1 MILDYNKCQ
10 KLMDSFNNTI
20 ITEVSPI
27 GYTSNEKLPIRHFI
41 LGNGSKQV
49 VVAGSQ
55 HANEIITVTF
65 VLNLMSYLVKNN
77 IVFEDLTIHFIPIL
91 NPEGYVVISSAIKE
105 KLGKNATDN
114 EITKFCFDYYKAYRE
129 DTRNKESS
137 IKQHQKLFE
146 DINEKAIKEYSI
158 LKDSVGEILIPHP
171 KGSIIDW
178 ASNGSGIDL
187 NSNTKENIKEPKT
200 YNKSL
205 AYNNLRVDIPSPIG
219 HPGNNQ
225 SKNFTQEVE
234 VISLQQLLDKL
245 KNSCTMFLNYHSVGG
260 LIYQRPENDDKF
272 ITSYNYILSK
282 FYQENTIKNAS
293 KYDIIKG
300 QSGRAISVND
310 QLRQKYPG
318 NILVELSPMGGNP
331 IGPFGDPNNIK
342 NTIESNIY
350 SFIYTMSNLD
360 KIALLTNKSLEDS
373 ATSTEEIYKDIDKLY
388 EQNKRSR

>member
-1 MILDYNKCQ
+1 MILDYETCQ
-10 KLMDSFNNTI
+10 KIMDSYKGI
-20 ITEVSPI
+20 ITEREPI
-27 GYTSNEKLPIRHFI
+27 GWTANEKLPIRHFT
-41 LGNGSKQV
+41 LGSGPKQV
-49 VVAGSQ
+49 VVTGGQ

-65 VLNLMSYLVKNN
+65 IIELMNYLSKNN
-77 IVFEDLTIHFIPIL
+77 IVFEDLTIHFIPML

-105 KLGKNATDN
+105 KLGKNSTDS
-114 EITKFCFDYYKAYRE
+114 EKIKFCFDYYKAFRN
-129 DTRNKESS
+129 DTINKDNPF
-137 IKQHQKLFE
+137 KQHQKLFE
-146 DINEKAIKEYSI
+146 EINSSSIRDHNI
-158 LKDSVGEILIPHP
+158 LKDAVGEILIPHP

-178 ASNGSGIDL
+178 ASNGNGIDL
-187 NSNTKENIKEPKT
+187 NSNTAVNIKKDKEL
-200 YNKSL
+200 NKSA
-205 AYNNLRVDIPSPIG
+205 AYNNLRLDIPSPIG

-225 SKNFTQEVE
+225 SKNFTQEIE

-293 KYDIIKG
+293 KYDIVKG

-342 NTIESNIY
+342 STIESNIY

-360 KIALLTNKSLEDS
+360 KITLLTNKSLEDNV
-373 ATSTEEIYKDIDKLY
+373 TSTEEIYKDIDKLY

>member
-360 KIALLTNKSLEDS
+360 KITLLTNKSLEDS

-388 EQNKRSR
+388 EQNKRSH

>member
-1 MILDYNKCQ
+1 MILDYETCQ
-10 KLMDSFNNTI
+10 KIMDSYRGI
-20 ITEVSPI
+20 ITEREPI
-27 GYTSNEKLPIRHFI
+27 GWTANEKLPIRHFT
-41 LGNGSKQV
+41 LGNGPKQV
-49 VVAGSQ
+49 VVTGGQ
-55 HANEIITVTF
+55 HANEIITVSF
-65 VLNLMSYLVKNN
+65 VLELINYLSKNN
-77 IVFEDLTIHFIPIL
+77 IVFEDLTIHFIPML

-105 KLGKNATDN
+105 RLGKNSTDS
-114 EITKFCFDYYKAYRE
+114 EKIKFCFDYYKAFRN
-129 DTRNKESS
+129 DTINRDNPF
-137 IKQHQKLFE
+137 KQHQKIFE
-146 DINEKAIKEYSI
+146 EINNNSIKGYSI
-158 LKDSVGEILIPHP
+158 LKDSVGEILIHHP

-178 ASNGSGIDL
+178 ASNGNGIDL
-187 NSNTKENIKEPKT
+187 NANTKINIKKEGTLNKT
-200 YNKSL
+200 I
-205 AYNNLRVDIPSPIG
+205 AYNNIRADIPSPIG

-245 KNSCTMFLNYHSVGG
+245 KKSCTMFLIYHSVGG

-293 KYDIIKG
+293 KYDIVKG

-360 KIALLTNKSLEDS
+360 KITLLTKKSLEDS

>member
-1 MILDYNKCQ
+1 MILDYETCQ
-10 KLMDSFNNTI
+10 KIMDSYKGI
-20 ITEVSPI
+20 ITEREPI
-27 GYTSNEKLPIRHFI
+27 GWTANEKLPIRHFT
-41 LGNGSKQV
+41 LGSGPKQV
-49 VVAGSQ
+49 VVTGGQ

-65 VLNLMSYLVKNN
+65 IIELMNYLSKNN
-77 IVFEDLTIHFIPIL
+77 IVFEDLTIHFIPML

-105 KLGKNATDN
+105 KLGKNSTDS
-114 EITKFCFDYYKAYRE
+114 EKIKFCFDYYKAFRN
-129 DTRNKESS
+129 DTINKDNPF
-137 IKQHQKLFE
+137 KQHQKLFE
-146 DINEKAIKEYSI
+146 EINSSSIRGHNI
-158 LKDSVGEILIPHP
+158 LKDAVGEILIHHP

-178 ASNGSGIDL
+178 ASNGNGIDL
-187 NSNTKENIKEPKT
+187 NANTKINIKKEGTLNKT
-200 YNKSL
+200 I
-205 AYNNLRVDIPSPIG
+205 AYNNIRADIPSPIG

-260 LIYQRPENDDKF
+260 LIYQRPEKDDKF

-293 KYDIIKG
+293 KYDIVKG

-360 KIALLTNKSLEDS
+360 KITLLTNKSLEDS

>member
-1 MILDYNKCQ
+1 MILDYETCQ
-10 KLMDSFNNTI
+10 KIMDSYKGI
-20 ITEVSPI
+20 ITEREPI
-27 GYTSNEKLPIRHFI
+27 GWTANEKLPIRHFT
-41 LGNGSKQV
+41 LGSGPKQV
-49 VVAGSQ
+49 VVTGGQ

-65 VLNLMSYLVKNN
+65 IIELMNYLSKNN
-77 IVFEDLTIHFIPIL
+77 IVFEDLTIHFIPML

-105 KLGKNATDN
+105 KLGKNSTDS
-114 EITKFCFDYYKAYRE
+114 EKIKFCFDYYKAFRN
-129 DTRNKESS
+129 DTINKDNPF
-137 IKQHQKLFE
+137 KQHQKLFE
-146 DINEKAIKEYSI
+146 EINSSSIRDHNI
-158 LKDSVGEILIPHP
+158 LKDAVGEILIPHP

-178 ASNGSGIDL
+178 ASNGNGIDL
-187 NSNTKENIKEPKT
+187 NSNTAVNIKKDKEL
-200 YNKSL
+200 NKSA
-205 AYNNLRVDIPSPIG
+205 AYNNLRLDIPSPIG

-245 KNSCTMFLNYHSVGG
+245 KNSCTIFLNYHSVGG

-293 KYDIIKG
+293 KYDIVKG

-360 KIALLTNKSLEDS
+360 KITLLTKKSLEDS
-373 ATSTEEIYKDIDKLY
+373 ATSTEEIYIDIDKLY

>member
-245 KNSCTMFLNYHSVGG
+245 KNNCTMFLNYHSVGG

-293 KYDIIKG
+293 KYDIVKG
-300 QSGRAISVND
+300 QSGKAISVND

-360 KIALLTNKSLEDS
+360 KITLLTNKSLEDS

>member
-1 MILDYNKCQ
+1 MILDYETCQ
-10 KLMDSFNNTI
+10 KIMDSYRGI
-20 ITEVSPI
+20 ITEREHI
-27 GYTSNEKLPIRHFI
+27 GWTANEKLPIRHFT
-41 LGNGSKQV
+41 LGNGPKQV
-49 VVAGSQ
+49 VVTGGQ
-55 HANEIITVTF
+55 HANEIITVSF
-65 VLNLMSYLVKNN
+65 VLELINYLSKNN
-77 IVFEDLTIHFIPIL
+77 IVFEDLTIHFIPML

-105 KLGKNATDN
+105 RLGKNSTDS
-114 EITKFCFDYYKAYRE
+114 EKIKFCFDYYKAFRN
-129 DTRNKESS
+129 DTINRDNPF
-137 IKQHQKLFE
+137 KQHQKIFE
-146 DINEKAIKEYSI
+146 EINNNSIKGYSI
-158 LKDSVGEILIPHP
+158 LKDSVGEILIHHP

-178 ASNGSGIDL
+178 ASNGNGIDL
-187 NSNTKENIKEPKT
+187 NANTKINIKKEGTLNKT
-200 YNKSL
+200 I
-205 AYNNLRVDIPSPIG
+205 AYNNIRADIPSPIG

-293 KYDIIKG
+293 KYDIVKG

-360 KIALLTNKSLEDS
+360 KITLLTKKSLEDS

>member
-1 MILDYNKCQ
+1 MILDYETCQ
-10 KLMDSFNNTI
+10 KIMDSYKGI
-20 ITEVSPI
+20 ITEREPI
-27 GYTSNEKLPIRHFI
+27 GWTANEKLPIRHFT
-41 LGNGSKQV
+41 LGSGPKQV
-49 VVAGSQ
+49 VVTGGQ

-65 VLNLMSYLVKNN
+65 IIELMNYLSKNN
-77 IVFEDLTIHFIPIL
+77 IVFEDLTIHFIPML
-91 NPEGYVVISSAIKE
+91 NPEGYIVISSAIKE
-105 KLGKNATDN
+105 RLGKNSTDS
-114 EITKFCFDYYKAYRE
+114 EKIKFCFDYYKAFRN
-129 DTRNKESS
+129 DTINRDNPF
-137 IKQHQKLFE
+137 KQHQKIFE
-146 DINEKAIKEYSI
+146 EINNNSIKGYSI
-158 LKDSVGEILIPHP
+158 LKDSVGEILIHHP

-178 ASNGSGIDL
+178 ASNGNGIDL
-187 NSNTKENIKEPKT
+187 NANTKINIKKEGTLNKT
-200 YNKSL
+200 I
-205 AYNNLRVDIPSPIG
+205 AYNNIRADIPSPIG

-245 KNSCTMFLNYHSVGG
+245 KNSCTLFLNYHSVGG

-293 KYDIIKG
+293 KYDIVKD

-360 KIALLTNKSLEDS
+360 KITLLTNKSLEDS

>member
-1 MILDYNKCQ
+1 MILDYETCQ
-10 KLMDSFNNTI
+10 KIMDSYKGI
-20 ITEVSPI
+20 ITEREPI
-27 GYTSNEKLPIRHFI
+27 GWTANEKLPIRHFT
-41 LGNGSKQV
+41 LGNGPKQV

-55 HANEIITVTF
+55 HANEIITVSF
-65 VLNLMSYLVKNN
+65 VLELMNYLSKNN
-77 IVFEDLTIHFIPIL
+77 IVFEDLTIHFIPML

-105 KLGKNATDN
+105 RLGKNSTDS
-114 EITKFCFDYYKAYRE
+114 EKIKFCFDYYKAFRN
-129 DTRNKESS
+129 DTINRDNPF
-137 IKQHQKLFE
+137 KQHQKIFE
-146 DINEKAIKEYSI
+146 GINNNSIKGYSI
-158 LKDSVGEILIPHP
+158 LKDSVGEILIHHP

-178 ASNGSGIDL
+178 ASNGNGIDL
-187 NSNTKENIKEPKT
+187 NANTKINIKKEGTLNKT
-200 YNKSL
+200 I
-205 AYNNLRVDIPSPIG
+205 AYNNIRADIPSPIG

-225 SKNFTQEVE
+225 SKNFTQEIE
-234 VISLQQLLDKL
+234 IISLENLLKSL
-245 KNSCTMFLNYHSVGG
+245 KNNCVAFLNYHSVGG
-260 LIYQRPENDDKF
+260 LIYQRPENNDRF
-272 ITSYNYILSK
+272 ITNYNYLLSK
-282 FYQENTIKNAS
+282 FYQEHTIKNNGN
-293 KYDIIKG
+293 YDIKKG

-360 KIALLTNKSLEDS
+360 KITLLTKKSLEDS

>member
-1 MILDYNKCQ
+1 MILDYETCQ
-10 KLMDSFNNTI
+10 KIMDSYKGI
-20 ITEVSPI
+20 ITEREPI
-27 GYTSNEKLPIRHFI
+27 GWTANEKLPIRHFT
-41 LGNGSKQV
+41 LGSGPKQV
-49 VVAGSQ
+49 VVTGGQ

-65 VLNLMSYLVKNN
+65 IIELMNYLSKNN
-77 IVFEDLTIHFIPIL
+77 IVFEDLTIHFIPML

-105 KLGKNATDN
+105 KLGKNSTDS
-114 EITKFCFDYYKAYRE
+114 EKIKFCFDYYKAFRN
-129 DTRNKESS
+129 DTINKDNPF
-137 IKQHQKLFE
+137 KQHQKLFE
-146 DINEKAIKEYSI
+146 EINSSSIRDHNI
-158 LKDSVGEILIPHP
+158 LKDAVGEILIPHP

-178 ASNGSGIDL
+178 ASNGNGIDL
-187 NSNTKENIKEPKT
+187 NSNTAVNIKKDKEL
-200 YNKSL
+200 NKSA
-205 AYNNLRVDIPSPIG
+205 AYNNLRLDIPSPIG

-293 KYDIIKG
+293 KYDIVKG

-360 KIALLTNKSLEDS
+360 KITLLTKKSLEDS
-373 ATSTEEIYKDIDKLY
+373 ATSTEEIYIDIDKLY

>member
-1 MILDYNKCQ
+1 MILDYETCQ
-10 KLMDSFNNTI
+10 KIMDSYKGI
-20 ITEVSPI
+20 ITEREPI
-27 GYTSNEKLPIRHFI
+27 GWTANEKLPIRHFT
-41 LGNGSKQV
+41 LGSGPKQV
-49 VVAGSQ
+49 VVTGGQ

-77 IVFEDLTIHFIPIL
+77 IVFEDLTIHFIPML

-105 KLGKNATDN
+105 KLGKNSTDS
-114 EITKFCFDYYKAYRE
+114 EKIKFCFDYYKAFRN
-129 DTRNKESS
+129 DTINRDNPF
-137 IKQHQKLFE
+137 KQHQKIFE
-146 DINEKAIKEYSI
+146 EINNNSIKGYSI
-158 LKDSVGEILIPHP
+158 LKDSVGEILIHHP

-178 ASNGSGIDL
+178 ASNGNGIDL
-187 NSNTKENIKEPKT
+187 NANTKINIKKEGTLNKT
-200 YNKSL
+200 I
-205 AYNNLRVDIPSPIG
+205 AYNNIRADIPSPIG

-293 KYDIIKG
+293 KYDIVKG

-360 KIALLTNKSLEDS
+360 KITLLTKKSLEDS
-373 ATSTEEIYKDIDKLY
+373 ATSTEEIYIDIDKLY

>member
-1 MILDYNKCQ
+1 MILDYETCQ
-10 KLMDSFNNTI
+10 KIMDSYKGI
-20 ITEVSPI
+20 ITEREPI
-27 GYTSNEKLPIRHFI
+27 GWTANEKLPIRHFT
-41 LGNGSKQV
+41 LGSGPKQV

-77 IVFEDLTIHFIPIL
+77 IVFEDLTIHFIPML

-105 KLGKNATDN
+105 RLGKNSTDS
-114 EITKFCFDYYKAYRE
+114 EKIKFCFDYYKAFRN
-129 DTRNKESS
+129 DTINRDNPF
-137 IKQHQKLFE
+137 KQHQKIFE
-146 DINEKAIKEYSI
+146 EINNNSIKGYSI
-158 LKDSVGEILIPHP
+158 LKDSVGEILIHHP

-178 ASNGSGIDL
+178 ASNGNGIDL
-187 NSNTKENIKEPKT
+187 NANTKINIKKEGTLNKT
-200 YNKSL
+200 I

-245 KNSCTMFLNYHSVGG
+245 KNNCTMFLNYHSVGG

-293 KYDIIKG
+293 KYDIVKG

-360 KIALLTNKSLEDS
+360 KITLLTKKSLEDS
-373 ATSTEEIYKDIDKLY
+373 ATSTEEIYIDIDKLY

>member
-1 MILDYNKCQ
+1 MILDYETCQ
-10 KLMDSFNNTI
+10 KIMDSYKGI
-20 ITEVSPI
+20 ITEREPI
-27 GYTSNEKLPIRHFI
+27 GWTANEKLPIRHFT
-41 LGNGSKQV
+41 LGSGPKQV
-49 VVAGSQ
+49 VVTGGQ

-77 IVFEDLTIHFIPIL
+77 IVFEDLTIHFIPML

-105 KLGKNATDN
+105 RLGKNSTDS
-114 EITKFCFDYYKAYRE
+114 EKIKFCFDYYKAFRN
-129 DTRNKESS
+129 DTINRDNPF
-137 IKQHQKLFE
+137 KQHQKIFE
-146 DINEKAIKEYSI
+146 EINNNSIKGYSI
-158 LKDSVGEILIPHP
+158 LKDSVGEILIHHP

-178 ASNGSGIDL
+178 ASNGNGIDL
-187 NSNTKENIKEPKT
+187 NANTKINIKKEGTLNKT
-200 YNKSL
+200 I
-205 AYNNLRVDIPSPIG
+205 AYNNIRADIPSPIG

-293 KYDIIKG
+293 KYDIVKG

-360 KIALLTNKSLEDS
+360 KITLLTKKSLEDS
-373 ATSTEEIYKDIDKLY
+373 ATSTEEIYIDIDKLY

>member
-146 DINEKAIKEYSI
+146 DINEKSIKEYSI

-360 KIALLTNKSLEDS
+360 KITLLTKKSLEDS

>member
-1 MILDYNKCQ
+1 MILDYETCQ
-10 KLMDSFNNTI
+10 KIMDSYKGI
-20 ITEVSPI
+20 ITEREPI
-27 GYTSNEKLPIRHFI
+27 GWTANEKLPIRHFT
-41 LGNGSKQV
+41 LGSGPKQV
-49 VVAGSQ
+49 VVTGGQ

-65 VLNLMSYLVKNN
+65 IIELMNYLSKNN
-77 IVFEDLTIHFIPIL
+77 IVFEDLTIHFIPML

-105 KLGKNATDN
+105 RLGKNSTDS
-114 EITKFCFDYYKAYRE
+114 EKIKFCFDYYKAFRN
-129 DTRNKESS
+129 DTINRDNPF
-137 IKQHQKLFE
+137 KQHQKIFE
-146 DINEKAIKEYSI
+146 EINNNSIKGYSI
-158 LKDSVGEILIPHP
+158 LKDSVGEILIHHP

-178 ASNGSGIDL
+178 ASNGNGIDL
-187 NSNTKENIKEPKT
+187 NANTKINIKKEGTLNKT
-200 YNKSL
+200 I
-205 AYNNLRVDIPSPIG
+205 AYNNIRADIPSPIG

-245 KNSCTMFLNYHSVGG
+245 KNSCTLFLNYHSVGG

-293 KYDIIKG
+293 KYDIVKD

-360 KIALLTNKSLEDS
+360 KITLLTNKSLEDS
-373 ATSTEEIYKDIDKLY
+373 ATSTKEIYKDIDKLY

>member
-146 DINEKAIKEYSI
+146 DINEKSIKEYSI

-219 HPGNNQ
+219 YPGNNQ

-293 KYDIIKG
+293 KYDIVKG
-300 QSGRAISVND
+300 QSGKAISVND

-342 NTIESNIY
+342 STIESNIL
-350 SFIYTMSNLD
+350 SFIYTMSNLN
-360 KIALLTNKSLEDS
+360 KVITLTNQSLENN
-373 ATSTEEIYKDIDKLY
+373 ATNIEETYKSIDEVY
-388 EQNKRSR
+388 EQSKKSR

>member
-1 MILDYNKCQ
+1 
-10 KLMDSFNNTI
+10 MDSFNNTI

-178 ASNGSGIDL
+178 ASNGRGIDL

-282 FYQENTIKNAS
+282 FYQENTIKKAS

-360 KIALLTNKSLEDS
+360 KITLLTNKSLEDS

>member
-1 MILDYNKCQ
+1 MILDYETCQ
-10 KLMDSFNNTI
+10 KIMDSYRGI
-20 ITEVSPI
+20 ITEREPI
-27 GYTSNEKLPIRHFI
+27 GWTANEKLPIRHFT
-41 LGNGSKQV
+41 LGNGPKQV

-105 KLGKNATDN
+105 RLGKNSTDS
-114 EITKFCFDYYKAYRE
+114 EKIKFCFDYYKAFRN
-129 DTRNKESS
+129 DTISRDNPF
-137 IKQHQKLFE
+137 KQHQKIFE
-146 DINEKAIKEYSI
+146 EINNNSIKGYSI
-158 LKDSVGEILIPHP
+158 LKDSVGEILIHHP

-178 ASNGSGIDL
+178 ASNGNGIDL
-187 NSNTKENIKEPKT
+187 NANTKINIKKEGTLNKT
-200 YNKSL
+200 I
-205 AYNNLRVDIPSPIG
+205 AYNNIRADIPSPIG

-225 SKNFTQEVE
+225 SKNFTQEIE
-234 VISLQQLLDKL
+234 IISLENLLKSL
-245 KNSCTMFLNYHSVGG
+245 KNNCVAFLNYHSVGG
-260 LIYQRPENDDKF
+260 LIYQRPENNDRF
-272 ITSYNYILSK
+272 ITNYNYLLSK
-282 FYQENTIKNAS
+282 FYQEHTIKNNGN
-293 KYDIIKG
+293 YDIKKG

-360 KIALLTNKSLEDS
+360 KITLLTNKSLEDS

>member
-1 MILDYNKCQ
+1 MILDYETCQ
-10 KLMDSFNNTI
+10 KIMDSYKGI
-20 ITEVSPI
+20 ITEREPI
-27 GYTSNEKLPIRHFI
+27 GWTANEKLPIRHFT
-41 LGNGSKQV
+41 LGSGPKQV
-49 VVAGSQ
+49 VVTGGQ

-65 VLNLMSYLVKNN
+65 IIELMNYLSKNN
-77 IVFEDLTIHFIPIL
+77 IVFEDLTIHFIPML

-105 KLGKNATDN
+105 KLGKNSTDS
-114 EITKFCFDYYKAYRE
+114 EKIKFCFDYYKAFRN
-129 DTRNKESS
+129 DTINKDNPF
-137 IKQHQKLFE
+137 KQHQKIFE
-146 DINEKAIKEYSI
+146 EINNNSIKGYSI
-158 LKDSVGEILIPHP
+158 LKDSVGEILIHHP

-178 ASNGSGIDL
+178 ASNGNGIDL
-187 NSNTKENIKEPKT
+187 NANTKINIKKEGTLNKT
-200 YNKSL
+200 I
-205 AYNNLRVDIPSPIG
+205 AYNNIRADIPSPIG

-245 KNSCTMFLNYHSVGG
+245 KNSCTLFLNYHSVGG

-293 KYDIIKG
+293 KYDIVKD

-360 KIALLTNKSLEDS
+360 KITLLTNKSLEDS

>member
-1 MILDYNKCQ
+1 MILDYETCQ
-10 KLMDSFNNTI
+10 KIMDSYKGI
-20 ITEVSPI
+20 ITEREPI
-27 GYTSNEKLPIRHFI
+27 GWTANEKLPIRHFT
-41 LGNGSKQV
+41 LGSGPKQV
-49 VVAGSQ
+49 VVTGGQ

-105 KLGKNATDN
+105 RLGKNSTDS
-114 EITKFCFDYYKAYRE
+114 EKIKFCFDYYKAFRN
-129 DTRNKESS
+129 DTINRDNPF
-137 IKQHQKLFE
+137 KQHQKIFE
-146 DINEKAIKEYSI
+146 EINNNSIKGYSI
-158 LKDSVGEILIPHP
+158 LKDSVGEILIHHP

-178 ASNGSGIDL
+178 ASNGNGIDL
-187 NSNTKENIKEPKT
+187 NANTKINIKKEGTLNKT
-200 YNKSL
+200 I

-245 KNSCTMFLNYHSVGG
+245 KNNCTMFLNYHSVGG

-293 KYDIIKG
+293 KYDIVKG

-360 KIALLTNKSLEDS
+360 KITLLTKKSLEDS
-373 ATSTEEIYKDIDKLY
+373 ATSTEEIYIDIDKLY

>member
-1 MILDYNKCQ
+1 MILDYETCQ
-10 KLMDSFNNTI
+10 KIMDSYKGI
-20 ITEVSPI
+20 ITEREPI
-27 GYTSNEKLPIRHFI
+27 GWTANEKLPIRHFT
-41 LGNGSKQV
+41 LGSGPKQV
-49 VVAGSQ
+49 VVTGGQ

-65 VLNLMSYLVKNN
+65 IIELMNYLSKNN
-77 IVFEDLTIHFIPIL
+77 IVFEDLTIHFIPML

-105 KLGKNATDN
+105 RLGKNSTDS
-114 EITKFCFDYYKAYRE
+114 EKIKFCFDYYKAFRN
-129 DTRNKESS
+129 DTINRDNPF
-137 IKQHQKLFE
+137 KQHQKIFE
-146 DINEKAIKEYSI
+146 EINNNSIKGYSI
-158 LKDSVGEILIPHP
+158 LKDSVGEILIHHP

-178 ASNGSGIDL
+178 ASNGNGIDL
-187 NSNTKENIKEPKT
+187 NANTKINIKKEGTLNKT
-200 YNKSL
+200 I
-205 AYNNLRVDIPSPIG
+205 AYNNIRADIPSPIG

-293 KYDIIKG
+293 KYDIVKG
-300 QSGRAISVND
+300 QSGKAISVND

-331 IGPFGDPNNIK
+331 IGPIGDPNNIK
-342 NTIESNIY
+342 N
-350 SFIYTMSNLD
+350 
-360 KIALLTNKSLEDS
+360 SL
-373 ATSTEEIYKDIDKLY
+373 
-388 EQNKRSR
+388 

>member
-27 GYTSNEKLPIRHFI
+27 GDTSNEKLPIRHFT

-146 DINEKAIKEYSI
+146 DINEKSIKEYSI

-225 SKNFTQEVE
+225 SKNFTQEIE

-293 KYDIIKG
+293 KYDIVKG

-331 IGPFGDPNNIK
+331 IGPFGDPINIK

-360 KIALLTNKSLEDS
+360 KITLLTNKSLEDS

>member
-1 MILDYNKCQ
+1 MILDYETCQ
-10 KLMDSFNNTI
+10 KIMDSYRGI
-20 ITEVSPI
+20 ITEREPI
-27 GYTSNEKLPIRHFI
+27 GWTANEKLPIRHFT
-41 LGNGSKQV
+41 LGNGPKQV
-49 VVAGSQ
+49 VVTGGQ
-55 HANEIITVTF
+55 HANEIITVSF
-65 VLNLMSYLVKNN
+65 VLELINYLSKNN
-77 IVFEDLTIHFIPIL
+77 IVFEDLTIHFIPML

-105 KLGKNATDN
+105 RLGKNSTDS
-114 EITKFCFDYYKAYRE
+114 EKIKFCFDYYKAFRN
-129 DTRNKESS
+129 DTINRDNPF
-137 IKQHQKLFE
+137 KQHQKIFE
-146 DINEKAIKEYSI
+146 EINNNSIKGYSI
-158 LKDSVGEILIPHP
+158 LKDSVGEILIHHP

-178 ASNGSGIDL
+178 ASNGNGIDL
-187 NSNTKENIKEPKT
+187 NANTKINIKKEGTLNKT
-200 YNKSL
+200 I
-205 AYNNLRVDIPSPIG
+205 AYNNIRADIPSPIG

-293 KYDIIKG
+293 KYDIVKG

-360 KIALLTNKSLEDS
+360 KITLLTKKSLEDS

>member
-1 MILDYNKCQ
+1 MILDYETCQ
-10 KLMDSFNNTI
+10 KIMDSYKGI
-20 ITEVSPI
+20 ITEREPI
-27 GYTSNEKLPIRHFI
+27 GWTANEKLPIRHFT
-41 LGNGSKQV
+41 LGSGPKQV
-49 VVAGSQ
+49 VVTGGQ

-105 KLGKNATDN
+105 RLGKNSTDS
-114 EITKFCFDYYKAYRE
+114 EKIKFCFDYYKAFRN
-129 DTRNKESS
+129 DTINRDNPF
-137 IKQHQKLFE
+137 KQHQKIFE
-146 DINEKAIKEYSI
+146 EINNNSIKGYSI
-158 LKDSVGEILIPHP
+158 LKDSVGEILIHHP
-171 KGSIIDW
+171 KDSIIDW
-178 ASNGSGIDL
+178 ASNGNGIDL
-187 NSNTKENIKEPKT
+187 NANTKINIKKEGTLNKT
-200 YNKSL
+200 I
-205 AYNNLRVDIPSPIG
+205 AYNNIRADIPSPIG

-293 KYDIIKG
+293 KYDIVKG

-360 KIALLTNKSLEDS
+360 KITLLTKKSLEDS
-373 ATSTEEIYKDIDKLY
+373 ATSTEEIYIDIDKLY

>member
-146 DINEKAIKEYSI
+146 DINEKSIKEYSI

-245 KNSCTMFLNYHSVGG
+245 KNNCTMFLNYHSVGG

-360 KIALLTNKSLEDS
+360 KITLLTNKSLEDS
-373 ATSTEEIYKDIDKLY
+373 VTSTEEIYKDIDKLY

>member
-1 MILDYNKCQ
+1 MILDYETCQ
-10 KLMDSFNNTI
+10 KIMDSYRGI
-20 ITEVSPI
+20 ITEREPI
-27 GYTSNEKLPIRHFI
+27 GWTANEKLPIRHFT
-41 LGNGSKQV
+41 LGNGPKQV
-49 VVAGSQ
+49 VVTGGQ
-55 HANEIITVTF
+55 HANEIITVSF
-65 VLNLMSYLVKNN
+65 VLELINYLSKNN
-77 IVFEDLTIHFIPIL
+77 IVFEDLTIHFIPML

-105 KLGKNATDN
+105 RLGKNSTDS
-114 EITKFCFDYYKAYRE
+114 EKIKFCFDYYKAYRE

-146 DINEKAIKEYSI
+146 DINEKSIKEYSI
-158 LKDSVGEILIPHP
+158 LKDSVGEILIHHP

-178 ASNGSGIDL
+178 ASNGNGIDL
-187 NSNTKENIKEPKT
+187 NANTKINIKKEGTLNKT
-200 YNKSL
+200 I
-205 AYNNLRVDIPSPIG
+205 AYNNIRADIPSPIG

-293 KYDIIKG
+293 KYDIVKG

-360 KIALLTNKSLEDS
+360 KITLLTNKSLEDS

>member
-1 MILDYNKCQ
+1 MILDYETCQ
-10 KLMDSFNNTI
+10 KIMDSYKGI
-20 ITEVSPI
+20 ITEKEPI
-27 GYTSNEKLPIRHFI
+27 GWTANEKLPIRHFT
-41 LGNGSKQV
+41 LGSGPKQV
-49 VVAGSQ
+49 VVTGGQ

-65 VLNLMSYLVKNN
+65 IIELMNYLSKNN

-146 DINEKAIKEYSI
+146 DINEKSIKGYSI

-293 KYDIIKG
+293 KYDIVKG

-360 KIALLTNKSLEDS
+360 KITLLTKKSLEDS

>member
-27 GYTSNEKLPIRHFI
+27 GYTSNEKLPIRHFT

-77 IVFEDLTIHFIPIL
+77 IVFEDLTIHFIPML

-105 KLGKNATDN
+105 RLGKNSTDS
-114 EITKFCFDYYKAYRE
+114 EKIKFCFDYYKAFRN
-129 DTRNKESS
+129 DTINRDNPF
-137 IKQHQKLFE
+137 KQHQKIFE
-146 DINEKAIKEYSI
+146 EINNNSIKGYSI
-158 LKDSVGEILIPHP
+158 LKDSVGEILIHHP

-178 ASNGSGIDL
+178 ASNGNGIDL
-187 NSNTKENIKEPKT
+187 NANTKINIKKEGTLNKT
-200 YNKSL
+200 I

-245 KNSCTMFLNYHSVGG
+245 KNNCTMFLNYHSVGG

-293 KYDIIKG
+293 KYDIVKG

-342 NTIESNIY
+342 STIESNIL
-350 SFIYTMSNLD
+350 SFIYTMSNLN
-360 KIALLTNKSLEDS
+360 KVITLTNQSLENN
-373 ATSTEEIYKDIDKLY
+373 ATNIEETYKSIDEVY
-388 EQNKRSR
+388 EQSKKSR

>member
-1 MILDYNKCQ
+1 MILDYETCQ
-10 KLMDSFNNTI
+10 KIMDNYRGI
-20 ITEVSPI
+20 ITEREPI
-27 GYTSNEKLPIRHFI
+27 GWTANEKLPIRHFT
-41 LGNGSKQV
+41 LGNGPKQV
-49 VVAGSQ
+49 VVTGGQ

-77 IVFEDLTIHFIPIL
+77 IVFEDLTIHFIPML

-105 KLGKNATDN
+105 RLGKNSTDS
-114 EITKFCFDYYKAYRE
+114 EKIKFCFDYYKAFRN
-129 DTRNKESS
+129 DTINRDNPF
-137 IKQHQKLFE
+137 KQHQKIFE
-146 DINEKAIKEYSI
+146 EINNNSIKGYSI
-158 LKDSVGEILIPHP
+158 LKDSVGEILIHHP

-178 ASNGSGIDL
+178 ASNGNGIDL
-187 NSNTKENIKEPKT
+187 NANTKINIKKEGTLNKT
-200 YNKSL
+200 I
-205 AYNNLRVDIPSPIG
+205 AYNNIRADIPSPIG

-225 SKNFTQEVE
+225 SKNFTQEIE
-234 VISLQQLLDKL
+234 IISLENLLKSL
-245 KNSCTMFLNYHSVGG
+245 KNNCVAFLNYHSVGG

-293 KYDIIKG
+293 KYDIVKG

-360 KIALLTNKSLEDS
+360 KITLLTNKSLEDS

>member
-1 MILDYNKCQ
+1 MILDYETCQ
-10 KLMDSFNNTI
+10 KIMDSYKGI
-20 ITEVSPI
+20 ITEREPI
-27 GYTSNEKLPIRHFI
+27 GWTANEKLPIRHFT
-41 LGNGSKQV
+41 LGSGPKQV

-105 KLGKNATDN
+105 RLGKNSTDS
-114 EITKFCFDYYKAYRE
+114 EKIKFCFDYYKAFRN
-129 DTRNKESS
+129 DTINRDNPF
-137 IKQHQKLFE
+137 KQHQKIFE
-146 DINEKAIKEYSI
+146 EINNNSIKGYSI
-158 LKDSVGEILIPHP
+158 LKDSVGEILIHHP

-178 ASNGSGIDL
+178 ASNGNGIDL
-187 NSNTKENIKEPKT
+187 NANTKINIKKEGTLNKT
-200 YNKSL
+200 I
-205 AYNNLRVDIPSPIG
+205 AYNNIRADIPSPIG

-293 KYDIIKG
+293 KYDIVKG

-360 KIALLTNKSLEDS
+360 KITLLTNKSLEDS
-373 ATSTEEIYKDIDKLY
+373 TTSTEEIYKDIDKLY

>member
-146 DINEKAIKEYSI
+146 DINEKSIKEYSI

-245 KNSCTMFLNYHSVGG
+245 KNNCTMFLNYHSVGG

-293 KYDIIKG
+293 KYDIVKG
-300 QSGRAISVND
+300 QSGKAISVND

-360 KIALLTNKSLEDS
+360 KITLLTNKSLEDS

>member
-91 NPEGYVVISSAIKE
+91 NPEGYVIISSAIKE

-146 DINEKAIKEYSI
+146 DINEKSIKEYSI

-178 ASNGSGIDL
+178 ASNGNGIDL

-245 KNSCTMFLNYHSVGG
+245 KNNCTMFLNYHSVGG

-360 KIALLTNKSLEDS
+360 KITLLTNKSLEDS
-373 ATSTEEIYKDIDKLY
+373 VTSTEEIYKDIDKLY

>member
-178 ASNGSGIDL
+178 ASNGRGIDL

-282 FYQENTIKNAS
+282 FYQENTIKKAS

-350 SFIYTMSNLD
+350 SFIYTINPSIYVEFNFIKVRYSRIFSITGCSGFSFSN
-360 KIALLTNKSLEDS
+360 IS
-373 ATSTEEIYKDIDKLY
+373 TSVE
-388 EQNKRSR
+388 